1 MHMHFLNM
9 VRWLVFWDKFWI
21 LEWHV
26 LWNGGSKLLSCY
38 KKCILA
44 GTSRLRRIR
53 GGGRGAWCA
62 TDFLFS
68 HLKHCRQVYVLYFV
82 VTQASKSVLVLL
94 LKAAIARCGSS
105 TFHILPPQSEEC
117 SNFSHAVLLYE
128 CGRSGPG
135 DCNQMAGTSGEG
147 FFCTVSWKQLF
158 ILR

>member
-1 MHMHFLNM
+1 MYIS
-9 VRWLVFWDKFWI
+9 RDISIKKDKRRRERS
-21 LEWHV
+21 LM
-26 LWNGGSKLLSCY
+26 CY
-38 KKCILA
+38 
-44 GTSRLRRIR
+44 G
-53 GGGRGAWCA
+53 
-62 TDFLFS
+62 FS
-68 HLKHCRQVYVLYFV
+68 VQSSKHCRQVYVLYFV

-147 FFCTVSWKQLF
+147 VFCTVS
-158 ILR
+158 